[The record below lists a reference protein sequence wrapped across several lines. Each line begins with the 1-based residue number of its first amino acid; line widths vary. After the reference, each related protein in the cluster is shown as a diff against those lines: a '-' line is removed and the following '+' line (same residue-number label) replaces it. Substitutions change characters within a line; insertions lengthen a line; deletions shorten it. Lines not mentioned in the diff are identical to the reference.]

1 MGAHSPG
8 EEDRSQLEPWSRR
21 SLRACFGVALLFW
34 LSMSSQL
41 PALPLYARSLGG
53 SDRQVGLVMGAFALG
68 LMLFRGPVGRLSDRR
83 GRRLAMQLGLA
94 AAGLMPLAYASTQS
108 LVWLGVFRVGHGL
121 SIAAFATSYSAL
133 AADLAPVAIRGE
145 VLGYMS
151 LAQPLGLSLGPAVGD
166 WLRQSFGYPWLFR
179 AAALSALLGGWVSL
193 AIREPARPPVDAAAT
208 RLPFWQILASPR
220 VRLPFLLLLEVG
232 LVFGTLSTFLPLRV
246 AAAGVD
252 FSPGW
257 FYTAA
262 AISSFTVR
270 LTIAKWSDRLGRGV
284 FVTIALCFYVLA
296 MLGLSQASQPWHFWA
311 CGFTEG
317 VAGGIFIPSTI
328 VILADRTQPAERAT
342 VLGWA
347 WVGFDLG
354 IALAGPLAGQLSQAV
369 GLPRVF
375 LGAAGLAAIA
385 LVSFLTL
392 STATVSSSLQ
402 FALGLGRDSY
412 ALREDP
418 V

>member
-1 MGAHSPG
+1 MGSHSP
-8 EEDRSQLEPWSRR
+8 EDEGRFQLQAWSRR
-21 SLRACFGVALLFW
+21 SLRAGFGVALLFW
-34 LSMSSQL
+34 ISMSSQL
-41 PALPLYARSLGG
+41 PTLPLYIRSLGG
-53 SDRQVGLVMGAFALG
+53 SDRQVGLVMGAFAVG
-68 LMLFRGPVGRLSDRR
+68 LMLSRGPVGWLSDRR
-83 GRRLAMQLGLA
+83 GRRLAMQVGLA
-94 AAGLMPLAYASTQS
+94 AACLMPLAYASTHS
-108 LVWLGVFRVGHGL
+108 LVWLGVFRVFHGL

-133 AADLAPVAIRGE
+133 AADLAPVAVRGE

-151 LAQPLGLSLGPAVGD
+151 LAQPLGLSLGPAMGD
-166 WLRQSFGYPWLFR
+166 WLRQSLGYPWLFR
-179 AAALSALLGGWVSL
+179 IAALSAFLGGLVSL
-193 AIREPARPPVDAAAT
+193 AVREPARPPTDSAVKS
-208 RLPFWQILASPR
+208 LPFWQILVSPR
-220 VRLPFLLLLEVG
+220 VRLPFLLLLAVG
-232 LVFGTLSTFLPLRV
+232 LVFGTLSTFLPLQV
-246 AAAGVD
+246 TAAGVN

-284 FVTIALCFYVLA
+284 FVTIALCFYGLA

-342 VLGWA
+342 ILGWA

-354 IALAGPLAGQLSQAV
+354 IALAGPLAGQLSQLI
-369 GLPRVF
+369 GLRRVF
-375 LGAAGLAAIA
+375 LGAAGLSAIA

-392 STATVSSSLQ
+392 STATVRTSVQ
-402 FALGLGRDSY
+402 FALGQGRDSY

>member
-1 MGAHSPG
+1 VGSHSP
-8 EEDRSQLEPWSRR
+8 EDEGQFRLKAWSRR

-34 LSMSSQL
+34 ISMSSQL
-41 PALPLYARSLGG
+41 PTLPLYIRSLGG
-53 SDRQVGLVMGAFALG
+53 SDRQVGLVMGAFAVG
-68 LMLFRGPVGRLSDRR
+68 LMLSRGAVGRLSDRR
-83 GRRLAMQLGLA
+83 GRRVAMQVGLA
-94 AAGLMPLAYASTQS
+94 AACLMPLAYASTHS
-108 LVWLGVFRVGHGL
+108 LVWLGVFRVFHGL

-133 AADLAPVAIRGE
+133 AADLAPVAVRGE

-179 AAALSALLGGWVSL
+179 AAALSAFLGGVVSL
-193 AIREPARPPVDAAAT
+193 AVREPARPKVDATAT
-208 RLPFWQILASPR
+208 NLPFWQILASPR

-262 AISSFTVR
+262 AISSFSVR

-296 MLGLSQASQPWHFWA
+296 MLGLSQAAQPWHFWA

-342 VLGWA
+342 ILGWA

-354 IALAGPLAGQLSQAV
+354 IALAGPLAGQLSQLI
-369 GLPRVF
+369 GLRQVF

-392 STATVSSSLQ
+392 STATVRTSVQ
-402 FALGLGRDSY
+402 FALGQGRDSY
-412 ALREDP
+412 ALREEP